1 MKNQKLF
8 AGYIIASVF
17 LFLYSY
23 TQVDLSLTLSSSGFL
38 QTIQKSF
45 QYIGFYVR
53 TLSTTLYCLI
63 IFFWFG
69 LYAWS
74 LGLAA
79 KGKLT
84 IPDVWKIVG
93 LVTLFLVFSYP
104 AFSYDLFNY
113 VFTAKTVLV
122 YHKNPYEIIPLQFVG
137 IDPLVSIMR
146 WTHLPS
152 AYTPLWITLTLP
164 AYLLGFGKFLLIVWN
179 LKILV
184 AFFYLLAV
192 KGVSKV
198 LERVEPKHAVLGTA
212 IFALNPLVIIESLVS
227 AHNDIAMMATAVW
240 AIVLLLGKKHV
251 TSWVLLSLS
260 VAVKLMT
267 VTLVPIFIGVKHLVD
282 WRKWSLIVLGI
293 GFLIVLSR
301 REPLP
306 WYWIWLMPFIAFYP
320 SKGWLVSIAGWYSF
334 ALLLRYAP
342 YLYYGNWNAPV
353 PILKWWVTVVPVAI
367 VVVGLLVQKILHSFH
382 GVREG
387 DRGGRNG

>member
-1 MKNQKLF
+1 MKFQILLV
-8 AGYIIASVF
+8 GYIIASVF
-17 LFLYSY
+17 LFFYSY

-38 QTIQKSF
+38 QTIQKAF
-45 QYIGFYVR
+45 QYIGFYAR
-53 TLSTTLYCLI
+53 PLSTTLYSLI
-63 IFFWFG
+63 VVFWFG

-74 LGLAA
+74 LRLAA

-93 LVTLFLVFSYP
+93 LVTLLLVFSYP

-122 YHKNPYEIIPLQFVG
+122 YHKNPYEIIPLQFAG

-152 AYTPLWITLTLP
+152 AYTPLWIVLTLP

-198 LERVEPKHAVLGTA
+198 LERVEPKHVVLGTA

-227 AHNDIAMMATAVW
+227 AHNDIAMMAMAVW

-260 VAVKLMT
+260 VAIKLMT

-282 WRKWSLIVLGI
+282 WRRWSLIVLGI

-306 WYWIWLMPFIAFYP
+306 WYWVWFMPFIAFYP
-320 SKGWLVSIAGWYSF
+320 SKRWLVNFAGWYSF

-353 PILKWWVTVVPVAI
+353 PILKWWVTLVPVGI
-367 VVVGLLVQKILHSFH
+367 SLLLLGLGKVNAWKK
-382 GVREG
+382 
-387 DRGGRNG
+387 

>member
-1 MKNQKLF
+1 MKFQILLV
-8 AGYIIASVF
+8 GYIIASVF
-17 LFLYSY
+17 LFFYSY

-38 QTIQKSF
+38 QTIQKAF
-45 QYIGFYVR
+45 QYIGFYAR
-53 TLSTTLYCLI
+53 PLSTTLYSLI
-63 IFFWFG
+63 VVFWFG

-74 LGLAA
+74 LRLAA
-79 KGKLT
+79 RGKLT

-93 LVTLFLVFSYP
+93 LVTLLLVFSYP

-122 YHKNPYEIIPLQFVG
+122 YHKNPYEIIPLQFAG

-152 AYTPLWITLTLP
+152 AYTPLWIALTLP

-184 AFFYLLAV
+184 AFFYLLAI

-227 AHNDIAMMATAVW
+227 AHNDIAMMAMAVW

-260 VAVKLMT
+260 VAIKLMT

-282 WRKWSLIVLGI
+282 WRRWSLIVLGI

-306 WYWIWLMPFIAFYP
+306 WYWVWFMPFIAFYP
-320 SKGWLVSIAGWYSF
+320 SKRWLVSLAGWYSF

-353 PILKWWVTVVPVAI
+353 PILKWWVTLVPVGI
-367 VVVGLLVQKILHSFH
+367 SLLLLGLGKVNAWKK
-382 GVREG
+382 
-387 DRGGRNG
+387 

>member
-1 MKNQKLF
+1 MKFQILLV
-8 AGYIIASVF
+8 GYIIASVF
-17 LFLYSY
+17 LFFYSY

-38 QTIQKSF
+38 QTIQKAF
-45 QYIGFYVR
+45 QYIGFYAR
-53 TLSTTLYCLI
+53 PLSTTLYSLI
-63 IFFWFG
+63 VVFWFG

-74 LGLAA
+74 LRLAA
-79 KGKLT
+79 RGKLT

-93 LVTLFLVFSYP
+93 LVTLLLVFSYP

-122 YHKNPYEIIPLQFVG
+122 YHKNPYEIIPLQFAG

-152 AYTPLWITLTLP
+152 AYTPLWIALTLP

-227 AHNDIAMMATAVW
+227 AHNDIAMMAMAVW

-260 VAVKLMT
+260 VAIKLMT

-282 WRKWSLIVLGI
+282 WRRWSLIVLGI

-306 WYWIWLMPFIAFYP
+306 WYWVWFMPFIAFYP
-320 SKGWLVSIAGWYSF
+320 SKRWLVSLAGWYSF

-353 PILKWWVTVVPVAI
+353 PILKWWVTLVPVGI
-367 VVVGLLVQKILHSFH
+367 SLLLLGLGKVNAWKK
-382 GVREG
+382 
-387 DRGGRNG
+387 

>member
-1 MKNQKLF
+1 MLF
-8 AGYIIASVF
+8 VGYVIASIA

-23 TQVDLSLTLSSSGFL
+23 TQVDLSLTLSSAGFL
-38 QTIQKSF
+38 QTIQKAF
-45 QYIGFYVR
+45 QYIGFYER
-53 TLSTTLYCLI
+53 PLSTTLYFLVI
-63 IFFWFG
+63 VFWFG

-93 LVTLFLVFSYP
+93 LVTLLLVFSYP

-122 YHKNPYEIIPLQFVG
+122 YHKNPYEIIPLQFAG

-164 AYLLGFGKFLLIVWN
+164 AYLLGFGKFFLIVWN

-227 AHNDIAMMATAVW
+227 AHNDIAMMAMAVW
-240 AIVLLLGKKHV
+240 AIVLLLGKKHK
-251 TSWVLLSLS
+251 TSWALLSLS
-260 VAVKLMT
+260 VAIKLMT
-267 VTLVPIFIGVKHLVD
+267 ITLVPVILLIHQKAVD
-282 WRKWSLIVLGI
+282 WRKWSFLAMGV
-293 GFLIVLSR
+293 GFLLVLSQ

-306 WYWIWLMPFIAFYP
+306 WYWVWFMPFIAFYP
-320 SKGWLVSIAGWYSF
+320 SKGWLVSLAGWYSF

-353 PILKWWVTVVPVAI
+353 PILKWWVTLVPVGI
-367 VVVGLLVQKILHSFH
+367 SLLIL
-382 GVREG
+382 GVRKV
-387 DRGGRNG
+387 NAWKK